1 MSTAPAPSTSKNI
14 PSAPWITV
22 PDKKIICIEHP
33 AIIRNV
39 EKGIA
44 TLGGEEALQKLAA
57 SNGNMALHLRFRPED
72 PMQAPIESRSVPTK
86 NLLLKITIPK
96 RRRKRKSG
104 ESGASTTKPEEPKYD
119 SLLER
124 IQASNDN
131 YKVEAIGMIDKTV
144 RFRDMAN
151 FQWNLS
157 RSAFVEKLKDKF
169 GDATYEKIQEFQLSD
184 MRADPNSEILPPP
197 LFSNTVIPHTYNF
210 RQNPAV
216 KRALIDGKTKLL
228 NFQAAPKTLTPMVH
242 ISIAD
247 IPEKPTNIPS
257 YESLDS
263 LHKECV
269 DNLRALFDQRP
280 IWTRRALY
288 NNFPKHLQ
296 TLVRFAMA
304 HVAYMWRAGP
314 WRDTCVLY
322 GLDPRNDPKYR
333 IYQSVFFQIE
343 TNKSR
348 PSYPTH
354 HNINEASHIF
364 DGKRLIRDGRCFQL
378 CDVTDPLLVQIINTE
393 SLRKSCDPTD
403 GWYRH
408 STLTKIKSIMKA
420 KIQGI
425 AIGKPLTDAD
435 CLPILEQESE
445 DEEQEA
451 ERKRKDERDREMRAE
466 KRRKAVRYFRHPGEN
481 TAVEESVA
489 GEEAQDGEAGEAV
502 GEDGEEEDADGEWDE
517 ELELPQT
524 QGEVDGKVKEM
535 MAMLGRGDIGFDDD
549 LDDEEDFDVLGGD
562 EDDGDY

>member
-1 MSTAPAPSTSKNI
+1 
-14 PSAPWITV
+14 
-22 PDKKIICIEHP
+22 
-33 AIIRNV
+33 
-39 EKGIA
+39 
-44 TLGGEEALQKLAA
+44 
-57 SNGNMALHLRFRPED
+57 
-72 PMQAPIESRSVPTK
+72 
-86 NLLLKITIPK
+86 
-96 RRRKRKSG
+96 
-104 ESGASTTKPEEPKYD
+104 
-119 SLLER
+119 
-124 IQASNDN
+124 
-131 YKVEAIGMIDKTV
+131 
-144 RFRDMAN
+144 
-151 FQWNLS
+151 
-157 RSAFVEKLKDKF
+157 
-169 GDATYEKIQEFQLSD
+169 

-322 GLDPRNDPKYR
+322 GLDPRNDSKYR

-378 CDVTDPLLVQIINTE
+378 CDVTDPLLVQIINTK

-489 GEEAQDGEAGEAV
+489 GEEAQEGEAREAA

-535 MAMLGRGDIGFDDD
+535 MAMLGRGDIGMGQAQVYERIETDFRQD
-549 LDDEEDFDVLGGD
+549 LMTILMTRRTSMCLEGTKMTTITRLVPKSLMCFKGMNRGIMTARRLLYPKIDSTDELRLEMSHLLSKLMIIRVRICA
-562 EDDGDY
+562 